1 MIGRSKTKTEKV
13 RKPPD
18 EMTLFEHLDE
28 LRQRLVKAIIG
39 LVIGM
44 VLGTFLTEPVLRI
57 LIAPLGDLS
66 PVALSPTE
74 TPSVFFKLA
83 LLIGM
88 IIAMPVIVYQ
98 LFQFAAPG
106 MRPEERR
113 YVFIGA
119 PIASLSFAAGVV
131 FAAMVILPAAVPFLK
146 GFLGDIVEPT
156 YSIDKYIGFVGNI
169 LLWAGL
175 VFETPLIMYFLA
187 ILGVVTPEGFG
198 KARRIVI
205 VAAAVGAAVITPT
218 LDPVNMM
225 ALMVPFILL
234 YELGILLAK
243 LARRRRRRE
252 MA

>member
-1 MIGRSKTKTEKV
+1 MIGRSKTEKV
-13 RKPPD
+13 KKAPD

-44 VLGTFLTEPVLRI
+44 VVGTFLTEPVLRI

-106 MRPEERR
+106 MQPQERR

-131 FAAMVILPAAVPFLK
+131 FAATVILPAAVPFLK

-218 LDPVNMM
+218 LDPINMM

-243 LARRRRRRE
+243 LARRRRRE
-252 MA
+252 IA